1 MSLPAA
7 TKSQIP
13 VGFIG
18 LGNMGNPMATKIV
31 EGGYPVV
38 AYDVNQTFSKQ
49 LAEKPGIAAA
59 KSLSDLAGCSV
70 IILMLPDGK
79 VVRSVVL
86 GEGTSG
92 GLQAICKAGTVII
105 DMSSSAPI
113 GTRELGETLKKK
125 NIALVDAPVSGGVK
139 RAVSGTLAIMVGG
152 EKADI
157 AKVEP
162 VLKTMGTSVIETGGL
177 GSGHAMKA
185 LNNYVSAAGLLAAC
199 EALDAGQKFGIEPET
214 IVRALNSSTGKN
226 NSTEVKLNQFIV
238 SRAFN
243 SGFSL
248 GLMRKDLATAVD
260 LAKAVHGG
268 MPLADALLGSWT
280 AAEQRYGKGADHTE
294 IHRLVLDSAEGE
306 KRKVG

>member
-1 MSLPAA
+1 MSSQADK
-7 TKSQIP
+7 KSQGP

-18 LGNMGNPMATKIV
+18 LGNMGTPMASRIA
-31 EGGYPVV
+31 EGGYAVV
-38 AYDVNQTFSKQ
+38 VYDVNESLSSQ
-49 LAEKPGIAAA
+49 LAQKIGGTVA
-59 KSLSDLAGCSV
+59 KTLADLAGCSV

-79 VVRSVVL
+79 IVRSVVL
-86 GEGTSG
+86 GEGASG
-92 GLQAICKAGTVII
+92 GLQAFCKPGTTLI

-113 GTRELGETLKKK
+113 GTRELGETLLKKG
-125 NIALVDAPVSGGVK
+125 IALVDAPVSGGVK
-139 RAVSGTLAIMVGG
+139 RAVNGTLAIMAGG

-162 VLKTMGTSVIETGGL
+162 VLKTMGTSIIETGKL

-199 EALDAGQKFGIEPET
+199 EALDAGEKFGIEPET
-214 IVRALNSSTGKN
+214 IVKALNSSTGKN

-243 SGFSL
+243 SGFSI

-268 MPLADALLGSWT
+268 MPLAQALLGSWT
-280 AAEQRYGKGADHTE
+280 TAEQLYGKSADHTE
-294 IHRLVLDSAEGE
+294 IHRLVLDTAKGE
-306 KRKVG
+306 TRRAG